1 MRKDS
6 LDVISLPVE
15 LDGGK
20 IDSIFRLVIAVIKR
34 AKELHQGALPKIPTK
49 ARKVTTAAL
58 EEAVSG
64 SLQVLTGEAA
74 VKAEETAGKLTYNKM
89 MDEAAQKASMPES
102 RTELEKD
109 LEVYLSQKKKVDTE
123 RAKY

>member
-15 LDGGK
+15 LDRGK
-20 IDSIFRLVIAVIKR
+20 IDTTYRLVIAVIKR
-34 AKELHQGALPKIPTK
+34 AKELHQGALPKISTK

-74 VKAEETAGKLTYNKM
+74 VKAEEAAGKLTYN
-89 MDEAAQKASMPES
+89 
-102 RTELEKD
+102 
-109 LEVYLSQKKKVDTE
+109 
-123 RAKY
+123 